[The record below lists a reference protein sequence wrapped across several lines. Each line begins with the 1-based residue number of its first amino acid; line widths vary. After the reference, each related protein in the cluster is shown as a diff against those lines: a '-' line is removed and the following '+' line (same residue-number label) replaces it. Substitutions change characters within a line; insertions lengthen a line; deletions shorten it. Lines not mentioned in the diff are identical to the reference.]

1 MPKLKSDALPTE
13 LPRGSKNSYIKNLK
27 KKKKFYLLMIDTER
41 EWQTQAEGEAGSPQ
55 GAGCGIHGRS
65 PGSPGQKAGTEPLS
79 HPGTPKL

>member
-55 GAGCGIHGRS
+55 
-65 PGSPGQKAGTEPLS
+65 
-79 HPGTPKL
+79 